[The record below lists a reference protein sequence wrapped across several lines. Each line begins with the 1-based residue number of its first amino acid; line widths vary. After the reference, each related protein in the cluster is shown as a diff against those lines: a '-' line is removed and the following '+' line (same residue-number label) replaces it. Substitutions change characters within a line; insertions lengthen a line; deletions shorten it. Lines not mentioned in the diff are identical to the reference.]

1 MTEYLG
7 GNRITLLDSGAEY
20 FPALLEAIHRA
31 QREIFLESY
40 IFADDEI
47 GRAVIQALVG
57 AARRGVA
64 VRVMVDGFGA
74 RHFSRAF
81 GATLQAAGAAYLIY
95 REEIANLG
103 ELFNLRRYRL
113 RRLHRK
119 LAAVDGQ
126 TAFVGGINII
136 ADENAPADV
145 GARLDYAVKIEG
157 PLLAPIWQTLRRTW
171 ENVAW
176 ASFKRRCRL
185 PANDLAPPQ
194 VVGFQQA
201 AFLLR
206 SSFRHRNTIANAY
219 LEAIRAARV
228 SIVLANAYFL
238 PGLRFRHAL
247 MSAARRGV
255 RVTVLLQGKSDHPL
269 MHYATQALYE
279 TLLESGV
286 RVFEYQAGFLHAK
299 VAVIDG
305 LWATVGSSN
314 IDPFSFFL
322 AKESN
327 VVILDAQFAKQ
338 LGDRLARVIACDAK
352 ELTLQT
358 LGRQPWPSRIPRWLS
373 YGLVRFLSDIAG
385 YGHWRIADE
394 SGVKDWATEI
404 RKRSAALW
412 QGLRRRLRRR

>member
-1 MTEYLG
+1 MTEFTG
-7 GNRITLLDSGAEY
+7 GNRIKLLYCGREY
-20 FPALLEAIHRA
+20 FPALLAALWAAR
-31 QREIFLESY
+31 REIFIETY
-40 IFADDEI
+40 IFADDEV
-47 GRAVIQALVG
+47 GRAVIQALVD

-74 RHFSRAF
+74 RHFPRTF
-81 GATLQAAGAAYLIY
+81 GPTLREAGVEYLIY
-95 REEIANLG
+95 RKEVANLG
-103 ELFNLRRYRL
+103 GLFNLRRYRL

-119 LAAVDGQ
+119 LIAVDGQ

-136 ADENAPADV
+136 ADENTPAGI

-157 PLLAPIWQTLRRTW
+157 PLLVPIWETLRRTW

-176 ASFKRRCRL
+176 ASFKHRCRL
-185 PANDLAPPQ
+185 PVGDLVRPQ
-194 VVGFQQA
+194 GVGFQQA

-206 SSFRHRNTIANAY
+206 NSFRHRNTIANAY
-219 LEAIRAARV
+219 LEAIRAARI

-247 MSAARRGV
+247 MDAARRGI
-255 RVTVLLQGKSDHPL
+255 RVTVLLQGKSDHLL
-269 MHYATQALYE
+269 MHYATQALYGA
-279 TLLESGV
+279 LLKSGV
-286 RVFEYQAGFLHAK
+286 RVFEYHAGFLHAK

-327 VVILDAQFAKQ
+327 VAVLDARFAAQ
-338 LGDRLARVIACDAK
+338 LGESLENVITSGAE

-358 LGRQPWPSRIPRWLS
+358 LGRQPWHSRVLRWLS
-373 YGLVRFLSDIAG
+373 YGLVRFLSDIVG
-385 YGHWRIADE
+385 YGHWREAGGKRRKTGIGE
-394 SGVKDWATEI
+394 DW
-404 RKRSAALW
+404 
-412 QGLRRRLRRR
+412 RRLFRR

>member
-1 MTEYLG
+1 MTEFTG
-7 GNRITLLDSGAEY
+7 GNRVTLLYCGREY
-20 FPALLEAIHRA
+20 FPALLAA
-31 QREIFLESY
+31 LQAACWEIFIETY

-47 GRAVIQALVG
+47 GRAVVQALVD

-64 VRVMVDGFGA
+64 TRVMVDGFGA
-74 RHFSRAF
+74 RHFSRVF
-81 GATLQAAGAAYLIY
+81 GPALQEAGVEYLVY
-95 REEIANLG
+95 REEVVSLS
-103 ELFNLRRYRL
+103 EFFNLRRYRL

-119 LAAVDGQ
+119 LIAVDGQ

-136 ADENAPADV
+136 ADENTPA
-145 GARLDYAVKIEG
+145 GIGSRLDYAVQIEG
-157 PLLAPIWQTLRRTW
+157 PLLVPIWETLRRTW

-176 ASFKRRCRL
+176 ASFKHRCRL
-185 PANDLAPPQ
+185 PVGNLVRPQ
-194 VVGFQQA
+194 VAGFQQA

-247 MSAARRGV
+247 MSAARRGI
-255 RVTVLLQGKSDHPL
+255 RVTVLLQGKSDHLL
-269 MHYATQALYE
+269 MHYATQALYD
-279 TLLESGV
+279 TLLKSGV
-286 RVFEYQAGFLHAK
+286 RVFEYRAGFLHAK

-327 VVILDAQFAKQ
+327 VAILDAQFAAQ
-338 LGDRLARVIACDAK
+338 LGRSLERVISCDAE

-358 LGRQPWPSRIPRWLS
+358 LGRQPWPSRVLRWLS
-373 YGLVRFLSDIAG
+373 YGLARFLSDIAG
-385 YGHWRIADE
+385 YGHWRA
-394 SGVKDWATEI
+394 AEI
-404 RKRSAALW
+404 KRRKNGIGKRW
-412 QGLRRRLRRR
+412 RRLFRR